1 MVAALKVVANK
12 MSGHRLTD
20 VVGTILDLIW

>member
-1 MVAALKVVANK
+1 MVAALKVVVNK

-20 VVGTILDLIW
+20 VVGSILDLI